1 VLDLNATVDRL
12 RAGTSGNRFETVDFR
27 SEGGGDGSAAVNS
40 SSDALQTSSSAAP
53 RGGRDD
59 VDDDEEEDDITAA
72 IERAQLN
79 NDNGDS
85 QQPTLPSAWD
95 NMSESS
101 PC

>member
-59 VDDDEEEDDITAA
+59 VDDDEEDDITAA